1 MGTCGC
7 CFLLVQHFLYPA
19 NEFFLC
25 FVDDNSTSDAAA
37 DGLAKLKIDSSTTKT
52 AASENTDWVSFD

>member
-1 MGTCGC
+1 M
-7 CFLLVQHFLYPA
+7 QHFLYPA